1 MSAVLLERPAR
12 HVALVRINRPE
23 ARNALNAEVRQGIN
37 AVFPQ
42 LDADSEVRCIVLA
55 GSDTVFAAGADLK
68 ERATM
73 DVVDAVKFTPSQG
86 IRNCRKPV
94 IAAVN
99 GYALGGG
106 CEYAMQCDIILA
118 NDKAKFGQPEI
129 KVGLVPGAGGTQ
141 RLPRAIGKFNA
152 MWMLLTGNF
161 VSAADALRMG
171 LVCEVVAG
179 NCEPRAIELAKQIAE
194 LPPLAAMQIKEVV
207 QAGADMSLDSA
218 LKLETKSIQLLHG
231 TRDMREGVNAFIE
244 KRKPNFE
251 GR

>member
-1 MSAVLLERPAR
+1 MSAVLLERPAQ
-12 HVALVRINRPE
+12 HVALVRINRPQ

-37 AVFPQ
+37 TVFPQ

-68 ERATM
+68 ERAAM
-73 DVVDAVKFTPSQG
+73 DVVDAVKFIPSQG

-171 LVCEVVAG
+171 LVCEVIEG

>member
-1 MSAVLLERPAR
+1 MSAVLLERPAQ
-12 HVALVRINRPE
+12 HVALVRINRPQ
-23 ARNALNAEVRQGIN
+23 ARNALNAEVRAGIN
-37 AVFPQ
+37 TVFPQ

-73 DVVDAVKFTPSQG
+73 DVVDAVKFIPSQG

-118 NDKAKFGQPEI
+118 NDKARFGQPEI

-171 LVCEVVAG
+171 LVCEVIEG

-244 KRKPNFE
+244 KRKPSFE

>member
-1 MSAVLLERPAR
+1 MSAVLLERPAQ
-12 HVALVRINRPE
+12 HVALVRINRPQ
-23 ARNALNAEVRQGIN
+23 ARNALNAEVRAGIN
-37 AVFPQ
+37 TVFPQ

-73 DVVDAVKFTPSQG
+73 DVVDAVKFIPSQG

-118 NDKAKFGQPEI
+118 NDKARFGQPEI

-152 MWMLLTGNF
+152 MWMLLTGSCNWI
-161 VSAADALRMG
+161 L
-171 LVCEVVAG
+171 LT
-179 NCEPRAIELAKQIAE
+179 I
-194 LPPLAAMQIKEVV
+194 LPL
-207 QAGADMSLDSA
+207 
-218 LKLETKSIQLLHG
+218 
-231 TRDMREGVNAFIE
+231 
-244 KRKPNFE
+244 
-251 GR
+251 